1 MSLSSRSQGRP
12 KDDLAPPGYR
22 RVGDLS
28 GGSGVFS
35 EPGAQLTCW
44 QLNLQT
50 HFGGGEVY
58 TGFLTHALSAA
69 GVKTRLLVAPQATFW
84 PALVPPDCELLPLE
98 DLAELPRLMS
108 AQASGKRGWLLTHG
122 GLEPALAKSVGSQH
136 LLTGMAH
143 MPLYGRKPDTL
154 LHHHLVIPV
163 SAYVRDSLLA
173 QLHPDQVYPEPLY
186 GIADLSART
195 QSDSPIARGSV
206 YDWDLRKGRDRLL
219 SWVYPY
225 WEKLRP
231 RIPFVRRPVITL
243 GIVSRLTPIKQF
255 PLLFAFLAPI
265 LARHPGINLEIFGAG
280 GYASVRDLRRALAP
294 LGGRARFWGYQ
305 SDVRSIY
312 AQLDFLL
319 TGLPEKEALGLN
331 VIEAQGCNL
340 PVLGVRAA
348 PFTET
353 IAEGRSGYLYT
364 DPRQDQGADFERLL
378 RQISAPDALRLQPV
392 EARDHLGKF
401 SKEAFNGRVGALVET
416 ISRKLS
422 A

>member
-1 MSLSSRSQGRP
+1 MN
-12 KDDLAPPGYR
+12 
-22 RVGDLS
+22 
-28 GGSGVFS
+28 
-35 EPGAQLTCW
+35 LTCW

-58 TGFLTHALSAA
+58 TGFLTRAMSAI

-84 PALVPPDCELLPLE
+84 PSLVSPDCELLPLKN
-98 DLAELPRLMS
+98 LAEMPRLIS
-108 AQASGKRGWLLTHG
+108 SDSGGKRGWLLTHG
-122 GLEPALAKSVGSQH
+122 GLKPDVANSLVSRH

-143 MPLYGRKPDTL
+143 MPLYGRKPDAL

-173 QLHPDQVYPEPLY
+173 HLRPDQVYPDPLY
-186 GIADLSART
+186 GIANLSARAV
-195 QSDSPIARGSV
+195 SDSPIARGTV

-219 SWVYPY
+219 SWLYPS
-225 WEKLRP
+225 WERLQP
-231 RIPFVRRPVITL
+231 RSLLVRRPGITL

-255 PLLFAFLAPI
+255 PLLFGFLAPI

-294 LGGRARFWGYQ
+294 IGERARFWGHQ
-305 SDVRSIY
+305 SDVRSVY
-312 AQLDFLL
+312 AQLDFLM

-331 VIEAQGCNL
+331 VIEAQACNL

-353 IAEGRSGYLYT
+353 IADGRSGYLYT

-378 RQISAPDALRLQPV
+378 QRISAPDALRLQPV
-392 EARDHLGKF
+392 EASDILKKF
-401 SKEAFNGRVGALVET
+401 SEEAFNSRVGVLVET